1 MSQTPNLFFF
11 YSYVIIL
18 LFFQSLQF
26 LSWNSLQFL
35 SLSCYAK
42 KEILCDIQFV
52 EKCIFFSHFH
62 FFTCCKSPLRYM
74 KSLFLTFRL
83 TPAQCGSSAEYRSIS
98 RVSIVFWG
106 RGLGS
111 CSLQMLQLLLWHVA
125 QLVRLF
131 DVVVGVAA
139 RAGDKWLC
147 TEDMGSRSLSFLS
160 RNAVKM
166 G

>member
-1 MSQTPNLFFF
+1 MP
-11 YSYVIIL
+11 
-18 LFFQSLQF
+18 
-26 LSWNSLQFL
+26 
-35 SLSCYAK
+35 
-42 KEILCDIQFV
+42 
-52 EKCIFFSHFH
+52 
-62 FFTCCKSPLRYM
+62 
-74 KSLFLTFRL
+74 
-83 TPAQCGSSAEYRSIS
+83 
-98 RVSIVFWG
+98 
-106 RGLGS
+106 
-111 CSLQMLQLLLWHVA
+111 QLLLWHVA